1 MDTLNFPAYR
11 FDLKNRENKPYIFD
25 QIRKKWVLL
34 QPEEWVRQHC
44 ISYLIESKAYPKS
57 MINVEKKVVINGQ
70 SKRYD
75 VMVYQSS
82 GRPFLLIE
90 CKAPSISISQSSF
103 DRIAR
108 YNFVLNSKYL
118 MVTNGLNHYFCQMN
132 MAEQRYTFIP
142 ELPPYS
148 NKTT

>member
-57 MINVEKKVVINGQ
+57 MINVEKKVLINGQ

-75 VMVYQSS
+75 VIVYQSS

-103 DRIAR
+103 DQIAR
-108 YNFVLNSKYL
+108 
-118 MVTNGLNHYFCQMN
+118 
-132 MAEQRYTFIP
+132 
-142 ELPPYS
+142 
-148 NKTT
+148 